1 MSSPETAEAVLG
13 HVWHWSRL
21 GTGHPEEHKAMYPPP
36 TKPASTPPYT
46 HTQSLSAPA
55 HSGVPT
61 AVAHTQTSAA
71 YLSFPAGSTTAPVL
85 SLHLEG
91 APPNILPGCCVL
103 STHTPPTVHSSSPTT
118 DRENE
123 AEEEGMGGYHH
134 PPETLGS
141 DQQRDSSEKDLQKG
155 ENTVPS

>member
-13 HVWHWSRL
+13 HVWHWSGL

-103 STHTPPTVHSSSPTT
+103 STHPPPTVHSSSPTT

>member
-36 TKPASTPPYT
+36 TKPTSTPPYT

-103 STHTPPTVHSSSPTT
+103 STHHPPTVHSSSPTT

>member
-1 MSSPETAEAVLG
+1 
-13 HVWHWSRL
+13 
-21 GTGHPEEHKAMYPPP
+21 MYPPP

-103 STHTPPTVHSSSPTT
+103 STHTPPPTVHSSSPTT